1 MSRLSD
7 DFLWGGAVAANQV
20 EGGWNKGGKGVS
32 VSDVMTAAAHG
43 VEREVTDG
51 VLPDRYYPN
60 HEASDFYS
68 NYKEDIKLFH
78 EMGFRCFRTS
88 IAWTRVFPNGD
99 EEEPNEEG
107 LMFYDEMFDTCL
119 EYGIQPVITI
129 SHFEMPY
136 HLVTK
141 YGGWRNRK
149 LIDFY
154 LNYCQA
160 VFTRYK
166 DKVKY
171 WMTFN
176 EINMIV
182 RKPWKPGGIQIA
194 EGENKLQTMYQ
205 AAHYMLV
212 ASARAVKLGKEIN
225 PAFVIG
231 GMFLHPTSYAATASP
246 DDVLASV
253 KKLQEAYMFLDVHVR
268 GKYANSYYHFLERNE
283 LIIETQ
289 PEDALILQEG
299 TIDFI
304 GFSYYSSSVAIANPA
319 TQNKSEG
326 NEISGYKNSLLPAS
340 EWGWQ
345 IDPVGLRITL
355 NWLYDKYQI
364 PLFIVEN
371 GLGAVDTVEEDGR
384 IRDDYR
390 IEYFRR
396 HVEEMKKAVLED
408 GVELLGYTP
417 WGCIDLVS
425 AGTGEMKKGT
435 VLFMSIKIT
444 MAKEP
449 CKDIKRTPSIGI
461 RNVLEAMEKRYRTC
475 IDNLQLQIGAGRDE

>member
-1 MSRLSD
+1 MSRLAD

-20 EGGWNKGGKGVS
+20 EGGWNKGGKGIS
-32 VSDVMTAAAHG
+32 VIDVMTAGSLG
-43 VEREVTDG
+43 VERKITDG
-51 VLPDRYYPN
+51 IDPDAYYPS

-68 NYKEDIKLFH
+68 RFKEDIKLFH

-88 IAWTRVFPNGD
+88 IAWTRIFPNGD
-99 EEEPNEEG
+99 EDKPNEEG
-107 LMFYDEMFDTCL
+107 LKFYDEMFDTCL
-119 EYGIQPVITI
+119 QYGIQPVITI

-154 LNYCQA
+154 LNYCKT

-166 DKVKY
+166 KKVKY

-182 RKPWKPGGIQIA
+182 RKPWKPGGINFA
-194 EGENKLQTMYQ
+194 EQENKLQIEYQ

-212 ASARAVKLGKEIN
+212 ASAKAKKLGKEIN
-225 PAFVIG
+225 PDFVIG
-231 GMFLHPTSYAATASP
+231 CMFLHPTSYAATCNP
-246 DDVLASV
+246 DDVLAHL
-253 KKLQEAYMFLDVHVR
+253 KKLQQAYMFLDVHVR
-268 GKYANSYYHFLERNE
+268 GKYPNSYYQFLQKNQ
-283 LIIETQ
+283 LVIKTL
-289 PEDALILQEG
+289 PEDEIILKEG
-299 TIDFI
+299 IVDYI
-304 GFSYYSSSVAIANPA
+304 GFSYYSSSVALANP
-319 TQNKSEG
+319 TKQDKSQG
-326 NEISGYKNSLLPAS
+326 NEISGYKNPLLPAS

-371 GLGAVDTVEEDGR
+371 GLGAVDKIEEDGR
-384 IRDDYR
+384 IHDHYR
-390 IEYFRR
+390 IDYLRR
-396 HVEEMKKAVLED
+396 HVEEMKKAILED
-408 GVELLGYTP
+408 GVEVMGYTP

-425 AGTGEMKKGT
+425 AGTGEM
-435 VLFMSIKIT
+435 
-444 MAKEP
+444 
-449 CKDIKRTPSIGI
+449 
-461 RNVLEAMEKRYRTC
+461 NKRYGFIYVDKDNNGIGTLERYKKDSFYWYKEC
-475 IDNLQLQIGAGRDE
+475 IRSHGKNI

>member
-1 MSRLSD
+1 MR
-7 DFLWGGAVAANQV
+7 
-20 EGGWNKGGKGVS
+20 
-32 VSDVMTAAAHG
+32 
-43 VEREVTDG
+43 
-51 VLPDRYYPN
+51 
-60 HEASDFYS
+60 
-68 NYKEDIKLFH
+68 YKEDIKLFH

-88 IAWTRVFPNGD
+88 IAWTRIFPNGD
-99 EEEPNEEG
+99 EDEPNEEG
-107 LMFYDEMFDTCL
+107 LRFYDDMFDACL

-154 LNYCQA
+154 LNFCQA

-268 GKYANSYYHFLERNE
+268 GRYANSYYHFLERNE

-304 GFSYYSSSVAIANPA
+304 GFSYYSSSVAIANPV
-319 TQNKSEG
+319 TQNTSEG

-425 AGTGEMKKGT
+425 AGTGEMKKRYGFIYVDKDNDGKGT
-435 VLFMSIKIT
+435 LQRYK
-444 MAKEP
+444 
-449 CKDIKRTPSIGI
+449 KDSFYWYQECI
-461 RNVLEAMEKRYRTC
+461 RSNGET
-475 IDNLQLQIGAGRDE
+475 I

>member
-1 MSRLSD
+1 MSRLSE

-20 EGGWNKGGKGVS
+20 EGGWNKGGKGIS
-32 VSDVMTAAAHG
+32 VSDVMTAGAHR
-43 VEREVTDG
+43 VERKITDG
-51 VLPDRYYPN
+51 VVNDIYYPN

-68 NYKEDIKLFH
+68 RYKEDIKLFH

-88 IAWTRVFPNGD
+88 IAWTRIFPRGD

-107 LMFYDEMFDTCL
+107 LKFYDDMFDTCL
-119 EYGIQPVITI
+119 QYGIEPVITI

-136 HLVTK
+136 HLVTE

-154 LNYCQA
+154 LNYCKV

-166 DKVKY
+166 DRVKY

-182 RKPWKPGGIQIA
+182 RKPWKPGGIKFA
-194 EGENKLQTMYQ
+194 EGENKLQIEYQ

-212 ASARAVKLGKEIN
+212 ASAKAVKLGKKIN
-225 PAFVIG
+225 PEFVIG
-231 GMFLHPTSYAATASP
+231 CMFLHPTSYAATCNP
-246 DDVLASV
+246 NDVFAHV
-253 KKLQEAYMFLDVHVR
+253 KKLQQAYMFLDVHVR
-268 GKYANSYYHFLERNE
+268 GKYPNSYYKFLEKNQ
-283 LIIETQ
+283 LVMETL
-289 PEDALILQEG
+289 PEDKMVLKEG
-299 TIDFI
+299 TVDYI
-304 GFSYYSSSVAIANPA
+304 GFSYYSSSVAIADPTN
-319 TQNKSEG
+319 QNKSEG
-326 NEISGYKNSLLPAS
+326 NEISGYKNPLLSAS

-371 GLGAVDTVEEDGR
+371 GLGAVDTVEEDGS
-384 IRDDYR
+384 IHDPYR
-390 IEYFRR
+390 IDYFRR

-408 GVELLGYTP
+408 GVELMGYTP

-425 AGTGEMKKGT
+425 AGTGEMKKRYGFIYVDKDDNGNGT
-435 VLFMSIKIT
+435 LERYKKDSFYWY
-444 MAKEP
+444 KE
-449 CKDIKRTPSIGI
+449 CI
-461 RNVLEAMEKRYRTC
+461 RSNGEN
-475 IDNLQLQIGAGRDE
+475 I

>member
-425 AGTGEMKKGT
+425 AGTGEMKKRYGFIYVDKDNDGKGT
-435 VLFMSIKIT
+435 LQRYK
-444 MAKEP
+444 
-449 CKDIKRTPSIGI
+449 KDSFYWYQECI
-461 RNVLEAMEKRYRTC
+461 RSNGET
-475 IDNLQLQIGAGRDE
+475 I